1 MNCDELL
8 LNAQEAVMSD
18 EVSTS
23 VMNKKE
29 KLYSLAACGK
39 TKQYLGT
46 EFSIEQ
52 IQQMSSA
59 DIEKYYTRYEAQL
72 GSKMVKSL
80 GQTVIGLYTK
90 LVSQFFPLDSS
101 QDLMYDLS
109 QDPVLTKS
117 LESLSCDL
125 FYRFGGLLSPVVM
138 GLITFN
144 HIDFMAIKNERDRES
159 NESDR
164 TANKPQSDSNQ
175 GNEEPRTS

>member
-8 LNAQEAVMSD
+8 NDQTEELLAVD
-18 EVSTS
+18 
-23 VMNKKE
+23 MNKKE

-52 IQQMSSA
+52 IQRMEPSE
-59 DIEKYYTRYEAQL
+59 IERYYKRYEAQL

-80 GQTVIGLYTK
+80 GQTVLSLYTK
-90 LVSQFFPLDSS
+90 LVSQFLPVDSE
-101 QDLMYDLS
+101 QDLIYDLS

-117 LESLSCDL
+117 LEGLGCDL
-125 FYRFGGLLSPVVM
+125 YYRFGGLLSPVVM

-144 HIDFMAIKNERDRES
+144 HVDFLSIKNGRDKNHRADEEGGES
-159 NESDR
+159 VGTDEAGGESDE
-164 TANKPQSDSNQ
+164 Q
-175 GNEEPRTS
+175 